1 MLKSILRYIANYK
14 NYFVYLSI
22 AIISIFLIKFNDHPK
37 LRQVKVLGLAN
48 FAIINYTIDSV
59 IDFFRSDSE
68 IKALKFQN
76 AELMMQVNLLRQNE
90 FENKKLKELINLADT
105 SKYDLVPV
113 NVVSK
118 LVTRTQGTFLLNKG
132 SNDSISTGM
141 PVIDEKGLVGI
152 VSEVTSDFSVV
163 KTLKNSTLSIAIT
176 IQRTNVDGIMNWD
189 GKELIIKN
197 IPTTYDVV
205 PGDRIETSDF
215 STLFPP
221 AVPVGLVLEKKSN
234 ALGLLHNISV
244 KPAADIDGAENL
256 FIVRYLSSFQAM
268 MLKKKLKES
277 NKWLILLSLKQLL

>member
-37 LRQVKVLGLAN
+37 LRQVKVLGLTN

-90 FENKKLKELINLADT
+90 FENKKLKELINLSDT
-105 SKYDLVPV
+105 SKFDLIPV

-132 SNDSISTGM
+132 KNDSISTGM

-256 FIVRYLSSFQAM
+256 FIVRYLSSIQAM

-277 NKWLILLSLKQLL
+277 NK

>member
-1 MLKSILRYIANYK
+1 MLKTILRYIANYK

-22 AIISIFLIKFNDHPK
+22 VIISIFLIKFNDHPK
-37 LRQVKVLGLAN
+37 LRQIKVIGLTN

-59 IDFFRSDSE
+59 IDFFRNDSE
-68 IKALKFQN
+68 INSLKHQN
-76 AELMMQVNLLRQNE
+76 AELMMQVNLLRQNG
-90 FENKKLKELINLADT
+90 FENKKLKELLNLADT
-105 SKYDLVPV
+105 SKFDLVPV
-113 NVVSK
+113 NVISK
-118 LVTRTQGTFLLNKG
+118 LITRTQGTFLLNKG
-132 SNDSISTGM
+132 TNDDISVGM

-152 VSEVTSDFSVV
+152 VSEVTSEFAVI

-197 IPTTYDVV
+197 IPTTYDVS

-221 AVPVGLVLEKKSN
+221 AVPVGFVLEKKAN

-244 KPAADIDGAENL
+244 KPSADIDGAENL
-256 FIVRYLSSFQAM
+256 FIVRYLSNIQAM
-268 MLKKKLKES
+268 QLKNKLKES
-277 NKWLILLSLKQLL
+277 SN

>member
-1 MLKSILRYIANYK
+1 MLKTISRFIANYK

-22 AIISIFLIKFNDHPK
+22 AVISIVLINFNDNPK
-37 LRQVKVLGLAN
+37 LRQIKVLGLTN
-48 FAIINYTIDSV
+48 FAIVNYSIDAV
-59 IDFFRSDSE
+59 MDFFRSDKE
-68 IKALKFQN
+68 INSLKYQN
-76 AELMMQVNLLRQNE
+76 AELMMQVNLLRQNG

-105 SKYDLVPV
+105 SKFDLVPA

-118 LVTRTQGTFLLNKG
+118 LITRTQGSFLLNKG
-132 SNDSISTGM
+132 TNDSIKTGM

-152 VSEVTSDFSVV
+152 IAEVTSEFSVC
-163 KTLKNSTLSIAIT
+163 KTIKNSTLSIAIT

-197 IPTTYDVV
+197 IPTTYDVI

-221 AVPVGLVLEKKSN
+221 SVPVGIVLEKKAN

-244 KPAADIDGAENL
+244 KPFADIDGAENL
-256 FIVRYLSSFQAM
+256 FIVRYISNVQAI
-268 MLKKKLKES
+268 KLKNRFKES
-277 NKWLILLSLKQLL
+277 KN

>member
-37 LRQVKVLGLAN
+37 LRQVKVLGLTN

-90 FENKKLKELINLADT
+90 FENKKLKELINLSDT
-105 SKYDLVPV
+105 SKFDLIPV

-132 SNDSISTGM
+132 KNDSISTGM

-197 IPTTYDVV
+197 IPTTYDVI

-256 FIVRYLSSFQAM
+256 FIVRYQSSIQAI
-268 MLKKKLKES
+268 KLK
-277 NKWLILLSLKQLL
+277 NKLMEGNN

>member
-37 LRQVKVLGLAN
+37 LRQVKVLGLTN

-90 FENKKLKELINLADT
+90 FENKKLKELINLSDT
-105 SKYDLVPV
+105 SKFDLIPV

-132 SNDSISTGM
+132 KNDSISTGM

-152 VSEVTSDFSVV
+152 VSEVTSEFAVV

-197 IPTTYDVV
+197 IPTTYDVI

-256 FIVRYLSSFQAM
+256 FIVRYQSSIQAI
-268 MLKKKLKES
+268 KLK
-277 NKWLILLSLKQLL
+277 NKLMEGNN

>member
-1 MLKSILRYIANYK
+1 MLKTILRYIANYK

-22 AIISIFLIKFNDHPK
+22 AIISIFLIKFNDQPK
-37 LRQVKVLGLAN
+37 LRQFKVLGLTN

-59 IDFFRSDSE
+59 IDFFRNDSE
-68 IKALKFQN
+68 INSLKHQN
-76 AELMMQVNLLRQNE
+76 AELMMQVNLLRQNG
-90 FENKKLKELINLADT
+90 FENKKLKELISLADT
-105 SKYDLVPV
+105 SKFDLVPA

-118 LVTRTQGTFLLNKG
+118 LISRTQGTYLLNKG
-132 SNDSISTGM
+132 TNDTISVGM
-141 PVIDEKGLVGI
+141 PVINEKGLIGI
-152 VSEVTSDFSVV
+152 VTEVTSEFSVI

-221 AVPVGLVLEKKSN
+221 AVPVGLVLEKKAN

-244 KPAADIDGAENL
+244 KPIADIDGAENL
-256 FIVRYLSSFQAM
+256 FIVRYLSNIQAM
-268 MLKKKLKES
+268 KLKNTLKES
-277 NKWLILLSLKQLL
+277 NN